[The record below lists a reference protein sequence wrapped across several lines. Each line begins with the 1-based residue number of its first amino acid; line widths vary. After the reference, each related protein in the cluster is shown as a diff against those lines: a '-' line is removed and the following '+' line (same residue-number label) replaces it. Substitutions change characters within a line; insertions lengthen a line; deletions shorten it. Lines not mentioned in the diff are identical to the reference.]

1 MTGVRGVDADGV
13 GVPGADVRG
22 SGARGPGTR
31 GRDARGAGGRD
42 VGGRGVAGRAP
53 GAPDARTNAPAPAP
67 RPAAAHPTTA
77 RLTGVRPTAARPT
90 RVRAAPVRRL
100 VLGLLAAAVLAGCT
114 SGPTEAAPGTTGT
127 PSTPAA
133 SGSRATATPD
143 PAPSRGAPTP
153 TPEGTL
159 LVADFGSD
167 TVTFVDPGQGGSGR
181 NGGAIASVEV
191 GTAPYGLVVG
201 EDGRAWVATAEGVA
215 VVDTRR
221 RTRLALIPYET
232 ETGPVTTGEYR
243 GGGMGIALAP
253 DGRHVYV
260 GVNVPGGNGTL
271 EVIDTATREVTGVAG
286 VGRRP
291 FDVDVSPDGREV
303 YATNHDS
310 FDVTAVDADTL
321 GTRRME
327 VAPYGTEGGLG
338 SWLKPHYAVVRPQDG
353 RLLLPFEGERLAVL
367 DPRDG
372 TVTIE
377 PMTADTHQHG
387 AALAPDGT
395 LLVVGTGPIGS
406 ADEGPSLT
414 VRAPD
419 GEERIVPLEGPH
431 EDVAVSADGNTA
443 YVTGGFTRDGYWNG
457 ITVVELDKLDNA
469 RARPN
474 GEKNKPIRLAAG
486 NRPLGIA
493 IL

>member
-1 MTGVRGVDADGV
+1 MIR
-13 GVPGADVRG
+13 
-22 SGARGPGTR
+22 
-31 GRDARGAGGRD
+31 
-42 VGGRGVAGRAP
+42 
-53 GAPDARTNAPAPAP
+53 RTPP
-67 RPAAAHPTTA
+67 TA
-77 RLTGVRPTAARPT
+77 R
-90 RVRAAPVRRL
+90 RL
-100 VLGLLAAAVLAGCT
+100 ALGLVAVAVLAGCA
-114 SGPTEAAPGTTGT
+114 SGTPRAHPEAHPEVHQEAAPQADPAPEASAAPGTV
-127 PSTPAA
+127 
-133 SGSRATATPD
+133 RTAD
-143 PAPSRGAPTP
+143 PSRTPTGR

-167 TVTFVDPGQGGSGR
+167 TVTFVDPGKGGSGR
-181 NGGAIASVEV
+181 GGSGRGGSGGGGAPIASVEV

-260 GVNVPGGNGTL
+260 GVNVPGGDGTV
-271 EVIDTATREVTGVAG
+271 EVVDTATREVTGTAP

-303 YATNHDS
+303 YATGHDS
-310 FDVTAVDADTL
+310 FDVTAVDARTL
-321 GTRRME
+321 KTRRME

-353 RLLLPFEGERLAVL
+353 MLLLPFEGERLAVL
-367 DPRDG
+367 DPRTG
-372 TVTIE
+372 RVTVE
-377 PMTADTHQHG
+377 RMTADTHQHG
-387 AALAPDGT
+387 AALTPDGT
-395 LLVVGTGPIGS
+395 LLVVGTGPIGA
-406 ADEGPSLT
+406 ADQGPSLT
-414 VRAPD
+414 VRTPD
-419 GEERIVPLEGPH
+419 GRERLVPLDGPH
-431 EDVAVSADGNTA
+431 EDVAVSADGRTA

-457 ITVVELDKLDNA
+457 ITVVDLND
-469 RARPN
+469 
-474 GEKNKPIRLAAG
+474 GEKSRPIRLPAG